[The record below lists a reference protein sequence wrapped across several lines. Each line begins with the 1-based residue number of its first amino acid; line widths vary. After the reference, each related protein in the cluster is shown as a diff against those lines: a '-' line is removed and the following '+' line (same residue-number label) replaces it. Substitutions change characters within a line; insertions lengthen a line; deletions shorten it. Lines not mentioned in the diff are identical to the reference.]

1 MLKFFSTKLR
11 WWNYP
16 QILIWSNACLI
27 HWHACFVYGS
37 LSVKRIKNHP
47 YRNDSENRCKI
58 MQGCKKGDKISKW
71 QTLNWNTVI
80 QYPYSRRREERL
92 IYIYTAFYACSD
104 VIWIDNEQIGE
115 RINGKNR
122 WLSIFLTRMGKT
134 QFDTYIYDKIM
145 ERWNVIPYQ

>member
-11 WWNYP
+11 RWNYP

-27 HWHACFVYGS
+27 HWHACFIYGS

-47 YRNDSENRCKI
+47 YRNDSENRCKN
-58 MQGCKKGDKISKW
+58 MQGCKKGDKISKC
-71 QTLNWNTVI
+71 TKI
-80 QYPYSRRREERL
+80 KMEHGYPISYFWRREERL
-92 IYIYTAFYACSD
+92 VIYTAFYSCSD

-122 WLSIFLTRMGKT
+122 WLRIFLTRMGKT
-134 QFDTYIYDKIM
+134 QFDT
-145 ERWNVIPYQ
+145 